1 MARAITDLTNIE
13 APSGNFTKGRVKD
26 NDGTQNG
33 TPNNEKLHGD
43 WTQFFQKLM
52 AEAGITPNGNADD
65 QVNNQLYDA
74 LVRTPRIW
82 EGFTTAAQGAASYD
96 SPNNAWILNL
106 STNVIAYDN
115 DPRSNGDPI
124 ATFQKMIESP
134 DGQSYLLVNNSQ
146 NSWRDFFALSDASY
160 SKPIVKAST
169 ITDSSPLDF
178 AGGDVYRITDMV
190 TFWLIEK
197 A

>member
-43 WTQFFQKLM
+43 WTQFFQRLM

-74 LVRTPRIW
+74 LIRTPRIW
-82 EGFTTAAQGAASYD
+82 EGFEQQPFAVFD
-96 SPNNAWILNL
+96 SPNSYWTLTI
-106 STNVIAYDN
+106 SKTFSQFIQ
-115 DPRSNGDPI
+115 DPR
-124 ATFQKMIESP
+124 
-134 DGQSYLLVNNSQ
+134 NNS
-146 NSWRDFFALSDASY
+146 S
-160 SKPIVKAST
+160 PIST
-169 ITDSSPLDF
+169 INNSSGAPLGTPFVLKNDTISSFNGFFGIEDPNVSKEIVRADGSSSNVDF
-178 AGGDVYRITDMV
+178 PAGAAVRI
-190 TFWLIEK
+190 IEYTE
-197 A
+197 AFVLEIM